1 MFDLCGN
8 QISGDPLRLLD
19 GVKIPGHRRDN
30 NLTHWLIFHTALDGS
45 RSPNTLTLSPPTAIE
60 SPATS
65 TVFGKRPCTVSYL
78 SM

>member
-8 QISGDPLRLLD
+8 QISGDPQPNSLVD
-19 GVKIPGHRRDN
+19 
-30 NLTHWLIFHTALDGS
+30 FHTALDGS
-45 RSPNTLTLSPPTAIE
+45 RSPKTLTLSPPTAIE